1 LPFIKKQALSKHMA
15 AINAVKIFSG
25 SASNYLAKDIAKF
38 YGKDLG
44 AVTTLKFS
52 DGEMSPSFD
61 ESVRGCDVFIIQST
75 FPSADNLMELLLMI
89 DAARRA
95 SAHYVTAVIPYFG
108 YSRQD
113 RKDRPRVGIGA
124 KLIGNL
130 LTAAGAD
137 RLMTIDLHAGQIQ
150 GFMDFPVDHLE
161 GNAIFVPYLKSLNL
175 ENILF
180 ASPDVGGVVRTRNM
194 AKFFNAEMV
203 ICDKHRKRANE
214 IASMQLIGDVKGAD
228 VILVDDLIDTGGTL
242 CKAAQLIMDK
252 GANSVRAVVTHP
264 VLSGKAYENISNSVL
279 TELLVT
285 DTIPSKQTCDKIKIL
300 SVAELFAKA
309 IGRIRDHESIS
320 SLFIKY

>member
-1 LPFIKKQALSKHMA
+1 MA

-25 SASNYLAKDIAKF
+25 SASNYLAKDIAKY

-75 FPSADNLMELLLMI
+75 FPTADNLMELLLMI

-228 VILVDDLIDTGGTL
+228 VILVDDFIDTGGTL

-285 DTIPSKQTCDKIKIL
+285 DTIPQKQTCDKIKVL

>member
-1 LPFIKKQALSKHMA
+1 MA

-44 AVTTLKFS
+44 AVTILKFS

-75 FPSADNLMELLLMI
+75 FPTADNLMELLLMI

-175 ENILF
+175 ENIVF

-228 VILVDDLIDTGGTL
+228 VVLVDDLIDTGGTL

-252 GANSVRAVVTHP
+252 GAKSVRAVVTHP
-264 VLSGKAYENISNSVL
+264 VLSGKAYENIANSVL

-285 DTIPSKQTCDKIKIL
+285 DTIPQKNTCDKIKVL